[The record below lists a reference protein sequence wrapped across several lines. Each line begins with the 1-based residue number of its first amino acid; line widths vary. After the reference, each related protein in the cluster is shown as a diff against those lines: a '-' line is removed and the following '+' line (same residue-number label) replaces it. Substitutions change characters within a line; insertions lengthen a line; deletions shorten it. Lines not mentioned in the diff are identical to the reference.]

1 MLFILVTLRLS
12 PINFFVSVRGE
23 LNPKGSQ
30 PLAGGKA
37 VRPPPPDIGN
47 NRNDPGR
54 GRSLQRGCD
63 PSGSDWFALLTG
75 G

>member
-1 MLFILVTLRLS
+1 MPDIQASANKRRLFR
-12 PINFFVSVRGE
+12 REE

-30 PLAGGKA
+30 PLAVGKA
-37 VRPPPPDIGN
+37 VGPPPPDIGN
-47 NRNDPGR
+47 NGIAPDR
-54 GRSLQRGCD
+54 GRSLRRCYA